1 MDITFLKT
9 FLEVNRTRH
18 FGQAA
23 NNLYVTQSTVSSRI
37 KQLEESLGEAVFTRT
52 RNAIEL
58 TPTGQRLLSY
68 AENIVTTWNKARI
81 ETALAE
87 GDKIPLTIAGMPSLW
102 DIALQDWL
110 STVLT
115 KDNDFS
121 LQIDV
126 LGQETI
132 INRLRNSTLD
142 MGFVF
147 DISSFPE
154 LEFREISDVALV
166 LVSNKPH
173 ESYVQALQDNYILVD
188 WGTSFASTHASYFS
202 DMPTPSLRIGLGRIA
217 KELLLT
223 HGGSAY
229 IPRAMISAELE
240 DGRLHQV
247 ADAPVIKRVFYS
259 ARPANSDKAEVLDR
273 LLAEWTN

>member
-37 KQLEESLGEAVFTRT
+37 KQLEESLGAAVFTRT

-58 TPTGQRLLSY
+58 TPTGQRLLSS
-68 AENIVTTWNKARI
+68 ADNIVTTWNKARI

-121 LQIDV
+121 LQVDV

-132 INRLRNSTLD
+132 INRLRNGTLD

-147 DISSFPE
+147 DIPSFPE
-154 LEFREISDVALV
+154 LEFREISDVPLV

-202 DMPTPSLRIGLGRIA
+202 DMSTPSLRIGLGRIA

-229 IPRAMISAELE
+229 IPRPMIGEELQG
-240 DGRLHQV
+240 GRLHQI

-259 ARPANSDKAEVLDR
+259 ARPTNSDKVEILDE
-273 LLAEWTN
+273 LLSEWVG

>member
-1 MDITFLKT
+1 MDIAFLKT

-23 NNLYVTQSTVSSRI
+23 NNLYITQSTVSSRI
-37 KQLEESLGEAVFTRT
+37 KQLEESLGAAVFTRK

-58 TPTGQRLLSY
+58 TPTGQRLLTY

-81 ETALAE
+81 ETGLADE
-87 GDKIPLTIAGMPSLW
+87 DKIPLTIAGVPSLW

-110 STVLT
+110 NVTLA
-115 KDNDFS
+115 KENDFS
-121 LQIDV
+121 LQVDV
-126 LGQETI
+126 LSEETI

-147 DISSFPE
+147 DIPSFPE
-154 LEFREISDVALV
+154 LEFREIADVSLV

-188 WGTSFASTHASYFS
+188 WGTSFASTHASYFP

-217 KELLLT
+217 KELLLS

-229 IPRAMISAELE
+229 IPKPMIEAELNE
-240 DGRLHQV
+240 GQLHQID
-247 ADAPVIKRVFYS
+247 DAPVIKRVFYS
-259 ARPANSDKAEVLDR
+259 ARPANSDKAQILDE
-273 LLAEWTN
+273 LLSEWAN